1 VERSIAKL
9 RAWTP
14 AQIAALVFG
23 IWWIGNGVA
32 VFLAEPTGAALDS
45 DSAVKTLGLSIAVNG
60 WHGLFH
66 LITGLAGVAVCWWPG
81 RARAFALIVGTIYLA
96 AACWSLFDNA
106 TVFGLIRVDELGSAD
121 HAVEAALLLAAWLAS
136 ASPAHQEK
144 PPRRQSVP
152 GS

>member
-1 VERSIAKL
+1 VEQPIAKL

-32 VFLAEPTGAALDS
+32 VFLAEPSGTALDAG
-45 DSAVKTLGLSIAVNG
+45 SAVRTLGLSIAVNG

-66 LITGLAGVAVCWWPG
+66 LATGLAGVATCWWPR
-81 RARAFALIVGTIYLA
+81 RARAFALIVGTIYLV
-96 AACWSLFDNA
+96 AACWSLFDSA

-121 HAVEAALLLAAWLAS
+121 HAVEGFLLLVAWLAS
-136 ASPAHQEK
+136 RGSAGPEGTTEPRASL
-144 PPRRQSVP
+144 R
-152 GS
+152 